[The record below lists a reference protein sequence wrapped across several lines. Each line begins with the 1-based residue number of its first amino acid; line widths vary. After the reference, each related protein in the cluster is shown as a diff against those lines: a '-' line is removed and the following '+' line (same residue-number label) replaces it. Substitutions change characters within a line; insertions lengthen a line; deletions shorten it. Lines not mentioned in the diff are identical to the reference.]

1 MRREMTKRRRAG
13 LSHKHSYHPH
23 PESCARSQSSTRE
36 LSALLC
42 DAPSVVAA
50 GRGLNNPS

>member
-23 PESCARSQSSTRE
+23 PESCARSQSNTRE
-36 LSALLC
+36 LSALC
-42 DAPSVVAA
+42 DAQSVVAA